1 MFGNTKYKS
10 ISIDGPA
17 ASGKSAVGKML
28 SLELKYNF
36 LDTGIM
42 YRAVTY
48 ISLLEKITP
57 EIASTFFE
65 NTKLRLTTENSK
77 NSLFY
82 ENKEIT
88 PSLYSKRIDSK
99 VSQVSQKSI
108 VRNNLVDF
116 QRDLANKGNIVMVG
130 RDISTIVLPNSN
142 LKIFLRATL
151 DIRAKRRAKEISS
164 VDINIIKKSILRR
177 DQIDST
183 RELSPLKIAKESFV
197 IHTDELDIVEV
208 VSEIKKLYEKIN
220 D

>member
-1 MFGNTKYKS
+1 MFSNTKFKS

-17 ASGKSAVGKML
+17 ASGKSAVGKIL

-48 ISLLEKITP
+48 ISLLEKTTP
-57 EIASTFFE
+57 EIASTFFKKR
-65 NTKLRLTTENSK
+65 KLKLTTENSK

-88 PSLYSKRIDSK
+88 NSLYSKKIDSK
-99 VSQVSQKSI
+99 VSDVSKKSI

-116 QRDLANKGNIVMVG
+116 QRNLANEGNMVMVG
-130 RDISTIVLPNSN
+130 RDISTVVLPNSN
-142 LKIFLRATL
+142 LKIFLRAGL
-151 DIRAKRRAKEISS
+151 DIRAIRRAKEISS
-164 VDINIIKKSILRR
+164 IDINIIKKSILIR

-183 RELSPLKIAKESFV
+183 RKLSPLKIAKESFV
-197 IHTDELDIVEV
+197 IDTDELDLVGV

>member
-28 SLELKYNF
+28 SLELKYYF

-57 EIASTFFE
+57 ELASTFFE

-88 PSLYSKRIDSK
+88 PSLYSKSIDSK
-99 VSQVSQKSI
+99 AVSYTH
-108 VRNNLVDF
+108 L
-116 QRDLANKGNIVMVG
+116 
-130 RDISTIVLPNSN
+130 TLPT
-142 LKIFLRATL
+142 KA
-151 DIRAKRRAKEISS
+151 
-164 VDINIIKKSILRR
+164 
-177 DQIDST
+177 
-183 RELSPLKIAKESFV
+183 
-197 IHTDELDIVEV
+197 
-208 VSEIKKLYEKIN
+208 
-220 D
+220 

>member
-1 MFGNTKYKS
+1 VFGKTKYKS

-28 SLELKYNF
+28 SMQLKYNF

-57 EIASTFFE
+57 EIASTFFQH
-65 NTKLRLTTENSK
+65 TKLKLTTKNYQ

-88 PSLYSKRIDSK
+88 ASLYSKRIDSK
-99 VSQVSQKSI
+99 VSQVSQKPI

-116 QRDLANKGNIVMVG
+116 QRNLAIEGNIVMVG
-130 RDISTIVLPNSN
+130 RDISTVVLPNSD
-142 LKIFLRATL
+142 LKIFLRASL
-151 DIRAKRRAKEISS
+151 DIRAKRRAKEINSE
-164 VDINIIKKSILRR
+164 DINIIRESILVR
-177 DQIDST
+177 DQIDSK

>member
-1 MFGNTKYKS
+1 MFSNTKFKS

-17 ASGKSAVGKML
+17 ASGKSAVGKIL

-48 ISLLEKITP
+48 ISLLEKTTP

-65 NTKLRLTTENSK
+65 KRKLKLTTENSE

-88 PSLYSKRIDSK
+88 TSLYSKRIDSK
-99 VSQVSQKSI
+99 VSDVSRKSI
-108 VRNNLVDF
+108 VRNNLVNF
-116 QRDLANKGNIVMVG
+116 QRNLANEGNIVMVG
-130 RDISTIVLPNSN
+130 RDISTVVLPNSN
-142 LKIFLRATL
+142 LKIFLRASL
-151 DIRAKRRAKEISS
+151 DVRATRRAEEISS
-164 VDINIIKKSILRR
+164 IDINRIKKSILIR
-177 DQIDST
+177 DEIDST

-197 IHTDELDIVEV
+197 IDTDELDIAEV
-208 VSEIKKLYEKIN
+208 VSEIKKLYKKIN